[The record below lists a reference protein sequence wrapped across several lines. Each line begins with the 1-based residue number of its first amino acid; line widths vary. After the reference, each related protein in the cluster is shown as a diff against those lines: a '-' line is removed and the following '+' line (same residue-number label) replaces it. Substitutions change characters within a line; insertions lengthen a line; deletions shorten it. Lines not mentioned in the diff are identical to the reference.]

1 MVEFLAQEA
10 ALSIL
15 AQLMS
20 RMLIIVRPKCICWYV
35 KQKTIYKI
43 ENGLSVCFVFF
54 FFFLNFALSLYI
66 FRLFFFFFFF
76 LHCRSFAGGLLL
88 RLNGHRLAVY
98 EIGREI
104 ELVTT
109 SIS

>member
-1 MVEFLAQEA
+1 MVEFLAPEA

-20 RMLIIVRPKCICWYV
+20 RMLIIVRTKCMCWYV

-43 ENGLSVCFVFF
+43 GNGLSVCFVCFF
-54 FFFLNFALSLYI
+54 FFKFRALPIYFSTL
-66 FRLFFFFFFF
+66 FFF